1 MVYKYFIS
9 YSFLM
14 TSAGFVLAIFRIR
27 KIIVRVVMTATIIKI
42 EIQNSRP
49 SLKNTIYMLFHNCS
63 MA

>member
-14 TSAGFVLAIFRIR
+14 TSAGFVLAIFRMR
-27 KIIVRVVMTATIIKI
+27 KIIVRVVMTATIMKI
-42 EIQNSRP
+42 EIQNSGP
-49 SLKNTIYMLFHNCS
+49 SLKNTIYMFFHNCS